1 MALNPGTKLGP
12 YEVES
17 PLAAAKRQIRMSTLP
32 VLPVVALALGLLSES
47 GSAQTPEQLPRVH
60 ILATGG
66 TIASVYDPSKG
77 GFVPSL
83 SAEQLIAAAPEIK
96 KHATITFEQVANVGS
111 PDMNPIIWLQLLE
124 RANAVLADPAVAG
137 VVITHGTDTLEET
150 AYFMDLTVGSEKPV
164 ILVGSQRAASLADS
178 DGPRNLLD
186 AVRVAVSPEA
196 VGMGAMVVMNGQ
208 INAAR
213 EVTKT
218 NTIAPETFKTV
229 EFGELGVA
237 DVGAVRF
244 YRRPLRRQH
253 VALPPRPQLARV
265 EIVNHYA
272 GNDGLV
278 LRQLL
283 RGPEPF
289 GQPDSHDGVVIAGTG
304 LGNVGERMFETVKE
318 LLGRGIPCI
327 VSTRVPTG
335 RQIPLYASP
344 GSALSLLREGCILS
358 DNLSPQKARILLMVV
373 LAVTR
378 DRSEIKKHFEY

>member
-1 MALNPGTKLGP
+1 M
-12 YEVES
+12 
-17 PLAAAKRQIRMSTLP
+17 RMRVSAGA
-32 VLPVVALALGLLSES
+32 VLPLLSLTLS
-47 GSAQTPEQLPRVH
+47 AAGSAQTPQLPRVH

-66 TIASVYDPSKG
+66 TIASAYDSAKG

-83 SAEQLIAAAPEIK
+83 TADQLIAAAPEIGK
-96 KHATITFEQVANVGS
+96 YATITYEQVANIGS
-111 PDMNPIIWLQLLE
+111 PDMNPGVWLQLLE

-137 VVITHGTDTLEET
+137 IVITHGTDTLEET
-150 AYFMDLTVGSEKPV
+150 AYFMDLTVGSQKPV

-178 DGPRNLLD
+178 DGPRNLLN

-196 VGMGAMVVMNGQ
+196 VGMGTMVVMNGQ

-218 NTIAPETFKTV
+218 NTIEVETFKTL

-237 DVGAVRF
+237 DVEAVRF

-253 VALPPRPQLARV
+253 VALPQLPRLGRV

-283 RGPEPF
+283 HGPEPF
-289 GQPDSHDGVVIAGTG
+289 GQANTRDGLVIAGTG
-304 LGNVGERMFETVKE
+304 LGHVGERMFEAVKE
-318 LLGRGIPCI
+318 ALGRGIPCV

-344 GSALSLLREGCILS
+344 GSGLSLVSAGCTLS
-358 DNLSPQKARILLMVV
+358 DNLSPQKARVLLMVV
-373 LAVTR
+373 LAVTQ
-378 DRSEIKKHFEY
+378 DAAEIKKYFRY

>member
-1 MALNPGTKLGP
+1 MGIRLSMHLVPTLGTL
-12 YEVES
+12 
-17 PLAAAKRQIRMSTLP
+17 
-32 VLPVVALALGLLSES
+32 LLSLWS
-47 GSAQTPEQLPRVH
+47 VPASAQQLGQLPRVH

-66 TIASVYDPSKG
+66 TIASTHDPSKG
-77 GFVPSL
+77 GLVPSL
-83 SAEQLIAAAPEIK
+83 SADQLVAAAPDIRK
-96 KHATITFEQVANVGS
+96 YASISYEQVANIGS
-111 PDMNPIIWLQLLE
+111 ADMNAGVWLQLLD
-124 RANAVLADPAVAG
+124 RANTVLSDPAVAG
-137 VVITHGTDTLEET
+137 IVITHGTDTLEET
-150 AYFMDLTVGSEKPV
+150 AYFMDLTVGSQKPV
-164 ILVGSQRAASLADS
+164 IVVGSQRAASLADS

-186 AVRVAVSPEA
+186 AVRVAATPEA
-196 VGMGAMVVMNGQ
+196 AGMGTMVVMNGQ

-218 NTIAPETFKTV
+218 NTVGVETFRSL

-237 DVGAVRF
+237 DVEAVRF

-253 VALPPRPQLARV
+253 LALPPHPQLGRV

-283 RGPEPF
+283 HGPEQF
-289 GQPDSHDGVVIAGTG
+289 GEPNSRDGLVIAGTG

-318 LLGRGIPCI
+318 ALGRGIPCV

-344 GSALSLLREGCILS
+344 GSGLSLVSAGCNLS
-358 DNLSPQKARILLMVV
+358 DNLSPQKARVLLMVA

-378 DRSEIKKHFEY
+378 NAAEIRKYLQY